1 MNRNSIIE
9 KVTRN
14 SIIENRKSIID
25 KVGYHCPSVRG
36 AADSLSHLPLGAPSP
51 EVREVGTCMV
61 QGAGFRFEVRV

>member
-1 MNRNSIIE
+1 M
-9 KVTRN
+9 
-14 SIIENRKSIID
+14 
-25 KVGYHCPSVRG
+25 VGYHCPSVRG